1 MLKRSSAV
9 IVFAMALALV
19 AAACGGATISARSG
33 GDAAGAQGAA
43 KINPKATLVYGT
55 PLDGSGFSGRL
66 QPAAMTAICDAVV
79 GNQVFSPVI
88 LLDRRTQKLVPNLAA
103 SWKVVDPSTFVFKLR
118 PNLTFQDGTK
128 LDAAAA
134 KAALD
139 ITRAPSSKL
148 FPTLGVVA
156 SVDAAADG
164 LTVTLHLNTPSAA
177 AMPFTLAG
185 REGFLAAAASTDT
198 HPIGAGPFAFGS
210 QTSGQKISLAKFP
223 GYWNAKNVK
232 LGGVDYV
239 NTAAATAVSSVI
251 AGDIDLTD
259 GGTDVN
265 APAEH
270 NPDVKIESSTGATY
284 WKININT
291 SKDLVNNVKF
301 RQAMSF
307 AIDRAAIA
315 KTMFGAGA
323 EVGSQPY
330 PKSFKLQYQKNL
342 ANKYPFKPKKAIA
355 LLKSA
360 GITTPV
366 TLDAAYPAGI
376 TTFQRIGEIV
386 QADLKA
392 VGININLTPS
402 PNLLDTFFQKQQGA
416 MEFTLWPPRPDPS
429 VTISRQFAPDGAANA
444 GKYNDPN
451 IVAGLAKITGSIDP
465 ITQAAGYK
473 QAVTAVVTQ
482 ALEVPIVY
490 PVNTEVHRTY
500 VVSKNWQIYGACQ
513 GVDFSKLTIT
523 TAKK

>member
-1 MLKRSSAV
+1 MAKRSSAA
-9 IVFAMALALV
+9 IVLAVALALV
-19 AAACGGATISARSG
+19 AAACGGATISAK
-33 GDAAGAQGAA
+33 GDAAGAQSAA

-88 LLDRRTQKLVPNLAA
+88 TLNRKTQRPVPNLAA
-103 SWKVVDPSTFVFKLR
+103 SWKVVDPSTFSFKLR

-148 FPTLGVVA
+148 NPTLGVVSA
-156 SVDAAADG
+156 VDAGADG
-164 LTVTLHLNTPSAA
+164 LTVTLHLSTPTAA
-177 AMPFTLAG
+177 AMPYTLAG

-210 QTSGQKISLAKFP
+210 QTSGQKISLTRFP
-223 GYWNAKNVK
+223 QYWNAKNVK
-232 LGGVDYV
+232 LAGVDYV
-239 NTAAATAVSSVI
+239 NTSATTAVNSVI

-270 NPDVKIESSTGATY
+270 NPDVKIESATGATY

-291 SKDLVNNVKF
+291 SKDPVSNVKF
-301 RQAMSF
+301 RQAMNF
-307 AIDRAAIA
+307 AIDRATIA
-315 KTMFGAGA
+315 KTLFGAGA
-323 EVGSQPY
+323 EVATQSY
-330 PKSFKLQYQKNL
+330 PKSFKLQYQKDM
-342 ANKYPFKPKKAIA
+342 ANKYPYNPKKAIA
-355 LLKSA
+355 LLKAA

-366 TLDAAYPAGI
+366 NLDAALPAGI
-376 TTFQRIGEIV
+376 ATFQRLGEIV
-386 QADLKA
+386 QSELKA
-392 VGININLTPS
+392 VGINLTLNGS
-402 PNLLDTFFQKQQGA
+402 SNLLDTYFQKQQGA
-416 MEFTLWPPRPDPS
+416 IEITLWPPRPDPS
-429 VTISRQFAPDGAANA
+429 VTISRQFGPTGEANA
-444 GKYNDPN
+444 GKNNDPN
-451 IVAGLAKITGSIDP
+451 IVAGLTKITGTTD
-465 ITQAAGYK
+465 TTVQAQGYK
-473 QAVTAVVTQ
+473 QAVDAVVTQ

-500 VVSKNWQIYGACQ
+500 VTSKNWQVYGACQ
-513 GVDFSKLTIT
+513 GVDFSQLAVT